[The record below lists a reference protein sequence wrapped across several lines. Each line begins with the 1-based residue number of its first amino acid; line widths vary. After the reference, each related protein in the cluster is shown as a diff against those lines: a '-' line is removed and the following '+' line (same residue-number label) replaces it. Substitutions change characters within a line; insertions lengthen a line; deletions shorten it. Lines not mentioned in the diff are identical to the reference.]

1 MPHQSEAGRALPALV
16 LEQLVAALPR
26 LEQAS
31 RRVFRVAVQ
40 LLIDSGRR
48 PDEVCALRWDC
59 LEQDGDGKHSLVY
72 SDYKNRHRGRRLAI
86 ADQTAKLIGEQQQM
100 VRAQFPDTPTS
111 ELALL
116 PTTRRNPNGTRPI
129 TQGWLA
135 RIHRDWVDGLPELLR
150 IGSSAERSTGPRCS
164 FTPTATATPSVSSGS
179 SDCRALWSN
188 ESVRSS
194 AQQDLLGCRG
204 LCRTVATHV
213 ERERRGLQSAVAGE
227 GKMRTFPGAV
237 SSAGRP

>member
-111 ELALL
+111 VLALL
-116 PTTRRNPNGTRPI
+116 PPPRRTPFPSRPFPL
-129 TQGWLA
+129 GSRP
-135 RIHRDWVDGLPELLR
+135 RI
-150 IGSSAERSTGPRCS
+150 
-164 FTPTATATPSVSSGS
+164 
-179 SDCRALWSN
+179 
-188 ESVRSS
+188 
-194 AQQDLLGCRG
+194 
-204 LCRTVATHV
+204 
-213 ERERRGLQSAVAGE
+213 RRG
-227 GKMRTFPGAV
+227 GA
-237 SSAGRP
+237 A

>member
-135 RIHRDWVDGLPELLR
+135 RIHRDRAKVFLYAYRHSYAPPSVAVGR
-150 IGSSAERSTGPRCS
+150 HRRATA
-164 FTPTATATPSVSSGS
+164 PTASRHELHASLAGAAPGSRSWGCWKGSAT
-179 SDCRALWSN
+179 
-188 ESVRSS
+188 
-194 AQQDLLGCRG
+194 GCWT
-204 LCRTVATHV
+204 L
-213 ERERRGLQSAVAGE
+213 S
-227 GKMRTFPGAV
+227 
-237 SSAGRP
+237 

>member
-40 LLIDSGRR
+40 LLI
-48 PDEVCALRWDC
+48 
-59 LEQDGDGKHSLVY
+59 Y

-135 RIHRDWVDGLPELLR
+135 RIHRDWVDGLPELLADR
-150 IGSSAERSTGPRCS
+150 E
-164 FTPTATATPSVSSGS
+164 
-179 SDCRALWSN
+179 
-188 ESVRSS
+188 
-194 AQQDLLGCRG
+194 QRG
-204 LCRTVATHV
+204 A
-213 ERERRGLQSAVAGE
+213 
-227 GKMRTFPGAV
+227 
-237 SSAGRP
+237 